1 MSSEPTDNPGDKP
14 GRFDSPVPD
23 SWAQPVPDSW
33 ASESW
38 PPQPDGSG
46 GPPAPPRWPGH
57 QGQQVPP
64 SAGPAA
70 AGQQGQ
76 QTPPPAGP
84 AASGQQSQPAGQFAQ
99 AGAGQSPNG
108 QYQVPTYGQY
118 RPDGQH
124 ATDGQ
129 HPTDGQYPRT
139 GQYPPAGQYPP
150 PGQFLPGGQYPPGAY
165 GDQWQY
171 FTPPVAR
178 ANRAAVAALVC
189 GIGQFVLGLTL
200 VGNILLAVPAIICGS
215 IALKQI
221 RLRGERG
228 HGMAVAGLVLGI
240 LGVLYFLL
248 ILVVILIGVR
258 VTNH

>member
-1 MSSEPTDNPGDKP
+1 L
-14 GRFDSPVPD
+14 
-23 SWAQPVPDSW
+23 
-33 ASESW
+33 
-38 PPQPDGSG
+38 
-46 GPPAPPRWPGH
+46 PR
-57 QGQQVPP
+57 
-64 SAGPAA
+64 
-70 AGQQGQ
+70 
-76 QTPPPAGP
+76 
-84 AASGQQSQPAGQFAQ
+84 
-99 AGAGQSPNG
+99 
-108 QYQVPTYGQY
+108 
-118 RPDGQH
+118 
-124 ATDGQ
+124 
-129 HPTDGQYPRT
+129 
-139 GQYPPAGQYPP
+139 
-150 PGQFLPGGQYPPGAY
+150 GQYPPGAY
-165 GDQWQY
+165 GDQWQH